1 MSEIR
6 FDGRVAVI
14 TGAGGGLG
22 KTYALEL
29 ARRGASVV
37 VNDLGGSSDGRGGSS
52 SMADATVKEIIE
64 AGGKAAAN
72 YDSVATPEGGKAI
85 IQTALDNF
93 GRVDILVN
101 NAGYY
106 EDAAV
111 WKMDEAVW
119 DRVLGVNLK
128 GTFLCTKAISP
139 GMRERNYGRIL
150 NISSV
155 VGQIGIFGTSNYTA
169 AKAGVLGFTKSVAKE
184 LVSKGVTVNALALGY
199 FDTGMFRALPKEV
212 QGKIE
217 GEIPLH
223 RPGRLDEVTEPA
235 LFLTSEA
242 ASYITGQI
250 LHVNGG
256 YYM

>member
-1 MSEIR
+1 MEPAVGPEGMDR
-6 FDGRVAVI
+6 FKGRVVLV
-14 TGAGGGLG
+14 TGSSRGIGRGLVLA
-22 KTYALEL
+22 YAKE
-29 ARRGASVV
+29 GADVV
-37 VNDLGGSSDGRGGSS
+37 VNYLRSRDKADDVAASVEGLGSRALVVRADVTREDQVRG
-52 SMADATVKEIIE
+52 MAS
-64 AGGKAAAN
+64 KAA
-72 YDSVATPEGGKAI
+72 EE
-85 IQTALDNF
+85 F